1 LCFDIIYKVGSNY
14 RLMKPLSLKE
24 KAINYR
30 KRGYSYNM
38 ISQELGLAKSTLSD
52 WLREIPYNPSKEV
65 QERIRLGHIKT
76 AQFKHNQRIAD
87 IEKMKK
93 LAKKELGKLTK
104 RDLWL
109 LGIGLYLGEGSKLYE
124 RIRVINSDPEII
136 KLAIK
141 WFREICGLKNENLSI
156 AIHTYPDNNIKD
168 TINYW
173 AKVTRI
179 PKKQFEKTQVDRRI
193 NKSEKKKRKLPY
205 GTAHLYIRSRGKK
218 DFGRSLHRRIMG
230 WIETTLN
237 QV

>member
-1 LCFDIIYKVGSNY
+1 
-14 RLMKPLSLKE
+14 MKWVRINAIMKLLSLKE

-38 ISQELGLAKSTLSD
+38 ISEKLGLSKSTLSN
-52 WLREIPYNPSKEV
+52 WLKEIPYKPSKEALR
-65 QERIRLGHIKT
+65 RIQLAPVKSAQLAHNRKVTNIIAIK
-76 AQFKHNQRIAD
+76 
-87 IEKMKK
+87 E
-93 LAKKELGKLTK
+93 LAKKELGRLTK

-124 RIRVINSDPEII
+124 RIRVINSDPGII

-156 AIHTYPDNNIKD
+156 AIHAYPDNNIKD

-173 AKVTRI
+173 SKVTRI

-193 NKSEKKKRKLPY
+193 NKSGKKKRKLPY
-205 GTAHLYIRSRGKK
+205 GTAHLYIKSRGEKE
-218 DFGRSLHRRIMG
+218 FGRSLHRRIMG
-230 WIETTLN
+230 WIDATLN
-237 QV
+237 QI